1 MTDFLPDID
10 TTTLLFN
17 IMNGLIIGAFYV
29 LMALGLSLILN
40 LSNVINFAHGG
51 FLVIG
56 GYIAYTVTPY
66 VGFWGALLIAPPLTA
81 VIGLVVERILI
92 RPLYGRDPLYSLLLT
107 FGLAFIIEDG
117 TRFFWGAQGKP
128 VTIPDFLAQPLS
140 DDFFFITGY
149 RLFMVAMVAAAVTL
163 LFVLLRHTR
172 LGIRIRA
179 GTLDLETVSALGI
192 NVGMLRSMNFAVG
205 IFLAGLS
212 GVLAAGQLGLEP
224 TMGTGLLMPSF
235 IAIIV
240 GGVGSLVGTLFGGL
254 LIGVASGMT
263 AVFLPSASEAIMYV
277 MMAIVLLIRPRGLFG
292 EEGMLEASKG
302 NEPQA
307 SDLLQQAQRRLM
319 RLNLV
324 RFTVLALTALEEAV
338 KGADALLG
346 QWRWRGLFL
355 LTVIWAVLISAPY
368 WMPFAGAYTA
378 LGTRV
383 LVLALAAM
391 SVNFLLGFT
400 GVLSFGHAAWFGLGA
415 YGAGLALK
423 FLAPSTPLAILA
435 GMLLAGL
442 AGGLL
447 GALLVRRRG
456 VYFAMVT
463 IAFGQVFYYIAFQWS
478 SLTGGDDGLRGFS
491 RQPLDAGAFS
501 IDILNNA
508 DAFYWFV
515 LFFFGL
521 LAAVMALILRSPFG
535 RTMVAIRENERRAR
549 FLGVAVERHI
559 WIVFTLSCFFMGVA
573 GALYALTNNFA
584 DPRGLHYSQSGD
596 FVMMA
601 VMGGMRTFWGP
612 LIGAA
617 VFVVLQDYLSSVT
630 VNWMSFVGLLFVLVV
645 LFFPRGLLG
654 VVGNRGQA

>member
-1 MTDFLPDID
+1 MTELLPLDVDI
-10 TTTLLFN
+10 TSLLFN

-56 GYIAYTVTPY
+56 GYIAYTMTPY

-81 VIGLVVERILI
+81 VIGLIVERLLI

-117 TRFFWGAQGKP
+117 TRYFWGAQGKP
-128 VTIPDFLAQPLS
+128 VTIPEFLAQPLS
-140 DDFFFITGY
+140 DEFFFITGY
-149 RLFMVAMVAAAVTL
+149 RLFMVLTVVAAVAL
-163 LFVLLRHTR
+163 LFVLLRYTR

-192 NVGMLRSMNFAVG
+192 NVGMLRSLNFAVG

-224 TMGTGLLMPSF
+224 TMGANLLMPSF

-254 LIGVASGMT
+254 LIGVAVGVT

-277 MMAIVLLIRPRGLFG
+277 MMALVLLIRPRGLFG

-302 NEPQA
+302 QDQGFDVLVWA
-307 SDLLQQAQRRLM
+307 RQLMTRLGSKGVEAPM
-319 RLNLV
+319 AA
-324 RFTVLALTALEEAV
+324 TMPAAKKTDVLP
-338 KGADALLG
+338 G
-346 QWRWRGLFL
+346 QWRGLL
-355 LTVIWAVLISAPY
+355 LLAAIWAVLLSAPY
-368 WMPFAGAYTA
+368 WMPYLGGYTA

-423 FLAPSTPLAILA
+423 FVAPDTALAILA
-435 GMLLAGL
+435 GMLLAGI

-491 RQPLDAGAFS
+491 RQPLDFGAFK

-521 LAAVMALILRSPFG
+521 LSAVMALILRSPFG
-535 RTMVAIRENERRAR
+535 RTMLAIRENERRAR
-549 FLGVAVERHI
+549 FLGIAVERHI
-559 WIVFTLSCFFMGVA
+559 WIVFTLSCFFIGVA

-612 LIGAA
+612 LLGAA

-654 VVGNRGQA
+654 FIPHKGQA